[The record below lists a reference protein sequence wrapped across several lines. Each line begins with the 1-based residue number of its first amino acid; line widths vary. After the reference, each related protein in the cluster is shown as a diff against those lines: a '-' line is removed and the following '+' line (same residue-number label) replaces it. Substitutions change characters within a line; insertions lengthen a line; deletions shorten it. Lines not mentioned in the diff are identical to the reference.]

1 MKPHPILRAGSVGG
15 GKFTRRL
22 IVKQKLIVTVSGLLM
37 EDEVFEATGLRVDA
51 GMLSLELGG
60 RVVMLAPGT
69 WSRAEVVEV
78 EADA

>member
-1 MKPHPILRAGSVGG
+1 M
-15 GKFTRRL
+15 
-22 IVKQKLIVTVSGLLM
+22 KQKLIVTVSM
-37 EDEVFEATGLRVDA
+37 YSDTESEVFEATGLRVDA